1 MGILH
6 RCTTRG
12 AETVWLL
19 MISGMILLPSHCV
32 FCMQY
37 LTVSPMYSK
46 STLHVPLCVL
56 YSVFKY
62 HQLYHMPMLLFIFD
76 IHILIYSIHII
87 SILYPYCI
95 NIISILYPYHILY
108 LSSTSILPKRQGLS
122 ARILQRLGPA
132 GDQRPR
138 PGGMASSGFGTN
150 SVARCSMHCIWG
162 FP

>member
-1 MGILH
+1 MV
-6 RCTTRG
+6 TDDQ
-12 AETVWLL
+12 WDD
-19 MISGMILLPSHCV
+19 
-32 FCMQY
+32 
-37 LTVSPMYSK
+37 SPPI
-46 STLHVPLCVL
+46 TLCVL
-56 YSVFKY
+56 YAVSHYIPDVF
-62 HQLYHMPMLLFIFD
+62 QVNFTCPPLCAVFCIQVSSIIYHMPMLLFIFD